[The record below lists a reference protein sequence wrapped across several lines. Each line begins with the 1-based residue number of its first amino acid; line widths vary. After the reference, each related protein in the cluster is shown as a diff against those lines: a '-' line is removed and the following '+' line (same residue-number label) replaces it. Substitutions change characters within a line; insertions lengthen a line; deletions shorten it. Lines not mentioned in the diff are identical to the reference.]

1 RDLTQNWTRFIE
13 RPAVRHLVE
22 TPGQPFDDG
31 IEAPDPEPAAEA
43 TTYLPIPADG
53 SQIQAV
59 RWAAAG
65 KSFILE
71 GPPGTGKS
79 QTITNLI
86 AHCLATGKRVVFV
99 AEKQAAL
106 DVVKRRLDDI
116 GLGRFSLD
124 VHGRTQ
130 SVGAVREQL
139 REALEARAD
148 ADPSWSALQSS
159 YRAVVESLARYPNQ
173 VHEPG
178 PTGLSAWEARQIV
191 LELDETAPAEPF
203 PVPRAV
209 AMGATDLES
218 VYRAASELSNALL
231 DLGVGPDRSP
241 WRLAGSLDPDKLDR
255 RAVAQALHRL
265 VDAEARVADH
275 QMQIVLDH
283 TLEQRQVEALV
294 TWLETRER

>member
-1 RDLTQNWTRFIE
+1 SSDLDVDNALAAVRSALLRAKRTDFHVEETAHLALLQFSTLEMWRDLRDNWPRFME
-13 RPAVRHLVE
+13 RPVVKHLVE
-22 TPGQPFDDG
+22 TPGQPFIDG
-31 IEAPDPEPAAEA
+31 IEPPAPDETAEA

-106 DVVKRRLDDI
+106 GVVKRRLDDI

-173 VHEPG
+173 V
-178 PTGLSAWEARQIV
+178 
-191 LELDETAPAEPF
+191 
-203 PVPRAV
+203 
-209 AMGATDLES
+209 
-218 VYRAASELSNALL
+218 
-231 DLGVGPDRSP
+231 
-241 WRLAGSLDPDKLDR
+241 
-255 RAVAQALHRL
+255 
-265 VDAEARVADH
+265 
-275 QMQIVLDH
+275 
-283 TLEQRQVEALV
+283 
-294 TWLETRER
+294 